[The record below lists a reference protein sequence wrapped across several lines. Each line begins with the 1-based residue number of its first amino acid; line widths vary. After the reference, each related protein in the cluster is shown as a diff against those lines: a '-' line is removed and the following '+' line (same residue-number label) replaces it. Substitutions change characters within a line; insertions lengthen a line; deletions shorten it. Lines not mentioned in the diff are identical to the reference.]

1 MMVSF
6 IFHGKGNLF
15 MLRGRS
21 IHRRCSVKKKMF
33 LKISQNPQESSGASA
48 SFLIKL
54 QALACN
60 FIEKETQEQMFS
72 CEFCE
77 IFKNNFS
84 AEHNPATVSREGRD
98 IC

>member
-1 MMVSF
+1 MAPAMV
-6 IFHGKGNLF
+6 
-15 MLRGRS
+15 
-21 IHRRCSVKKKMF
+21 
-33 LKISQNPQESSGASA
+33 
-48 SFLIKL
+48 
-54 QALACN
+54 
-60 FIEKETQEQMFS
+60 IEKETQEQMFS